1 MKKPTGNETAVDEEA
16 AEDSHGHGHQRK
28 TKSKNADGGV
38 AVVAVVARAAGH
50 TEAQFG
56 ALA

>member
-1 MKKPTGNETAVDEEA
+1 MAKKPTGNETVDKEA

-28 TKSKNADGGV
+28 TKAEDADGGV

-56 ALA
+56 AFA

>member
-1 MKKPTGNETAVDEEA
+1 MARKPTGNETVDEEA
-16 AEDSHGHGHQRK
+16 AEDSHCHGHQRK

-56 ALA
+56 AFA